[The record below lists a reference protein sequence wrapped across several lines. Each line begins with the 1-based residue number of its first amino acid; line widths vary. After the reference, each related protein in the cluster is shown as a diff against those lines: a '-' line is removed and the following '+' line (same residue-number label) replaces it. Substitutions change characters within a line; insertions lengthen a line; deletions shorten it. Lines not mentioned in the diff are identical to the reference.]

1 MTPKY
6 ERLWSSPAIAG
17 GMRAAWG
24 TAALLLVVGCSTFG
38 PPPME
43 PLTETTLAAASKRWH
58 AHGAESYRIVVEVRA
73 PRVAP
78 AVYALEVAGGKPIR
92 VERDGRIVAVEDA
105 DDDDFSVS
113 GLFALLRQDLRWTA
127 IEHVGDIPAVDLRA
141 LFEPETGRL
150 VRYRRT
156 VGTTKRRVLFIEVLA
171 YEPLETPCLSTST

>member
-1 MTPKY
+1 MTSMR
-6 ERLWSSPAIAG
+6 ERLWSSSAIAG

-38 PPPME
+38 APPME
-43 PLTETTLAAASKRWH
+43 PLTETTLAAASERWS
-58 AHGAESYRIVVEVRA
+58 AHGSESYRIVVEVRA
-73 PRVAP
+73 PRIDPV
-78 AVYALEVAGGKPIR
+78 VYALEVAGGKPIR
-92 VERDGRIVAVEDA
+92 IERDGVIVAAENA

-113 GLFALLRQDLRWTA
+113 GLFALLQQDLRWTA
-127 IEHVGDIPAVDLRA
+127 VEHVGDVPAVDLRA

-171 YEPLETPCLSTST
+171 YEPLATPCLPSSA